1 MYTDSVG
8 AFFDMDHTVLRGS
21 SGMLYLRYLLQ
32 TRRLS
37 WLRWAGII
45 AQVGLYVT
53 GISDYPRLMARLMA
67 QVSRRGEAEAWQ
79 ISAEWFEAVLK
90 HYITELARERI
101 AWHRRQG
108 HQPALISAATPYA
121 VKPVAAALGLGDAY
135 LATTLATSGGRFT
148 GQLGEVCY
156 GPGKLAMAGRYAAQ
170 HGLDLSQ
177 SYFYSDSHEDLPLL
191 ETVGHPVA
199 VNPNRKLARIA
210 AARGWPV
217 MKFY

>member
-1 MYTDSVG
+1 
-8 AFFDMDHTVLRGS
+8 
-21 SGMLYLRYLLQ
+21 MLYLRYLLQ

-37 WLRWAGII
+37 WLRSAGII